1 MLTIQ
6 LDGSLEERLKLA
18 AARGGDEPTVLAR
31 KVLDRNL
38 PAAEAQADAKDQ
50 MKAIESFIA
59 GMTEWVSKN
68 VPPGHF
74 ADDDR
79 DRIYQG
85 RGE

>member
-18 AARGGDEPTVLAR
+18 AATRGDEPTALAR
-31 KVLDRNL
+31 AVLDRNL
-38 PAAEAQADAKDQ
+38 PQAQGQGDAGNQ
-50 MKAIESFIA
+50 IAAIESFIA
-59 GMTEWVSKN
+59 GMTDWVSKH

-74 ADDDR
+74 VDDDR
-79 DRIYQG
+79 ESIYRG

>member
-18 AARGGDEPTVLAR
+18 AASRGDEPTALAR
-31 KVLDRNL
+31 QVLDRNL
-38 PAAEAQADAKDQ
+38 PAVESQADVVNQ
-50 MKAIESFIA
+50 MTAIESFIA
-59 GMTEWVSKN
+59 GMTHWVSKN

-74 ADDDR
+74 ADDNR
-79 DRIYQG
+79 ESIYRG